1 MQKGYKFG
9 VIKRDD
15 IGVLKLDDIGVT
27 DCVGVG
33 VTERRDRE
41 KKCTGGVRNL
51 VGIEH

>member
-1 MQKGYKFG
+1 M
-9 VIKRDD
+9 INRDD

-27 DCVGVG
+27 DRVGVG
-33 VTERRDRE
+33 VTERGDRE